1 MLLRKVFEAVANDI
15 LGAGNQFGGR
25 SKLVAKFHPLQ
36 VGHSHFTVA
45 SFLTLNSGAFS
56 SRFVMAFIPIYPNAL
71 NCVPKPPRAGRM
83 WSILI
88 NGLGAS
94 RAAITRLENR

>member
-36 VGHSHFTVA
+36 VKGLREVDSSEFT
-45 SFLTLNSGAFS
+45 L
-56 SRFVMAFIPIYPNAL
+56 
-71 NCVPKPPRAGRM
+71 
-83 WSILI
+83 
-88 NGLGAS
+88 
-94 RAAITRLENR
+94 